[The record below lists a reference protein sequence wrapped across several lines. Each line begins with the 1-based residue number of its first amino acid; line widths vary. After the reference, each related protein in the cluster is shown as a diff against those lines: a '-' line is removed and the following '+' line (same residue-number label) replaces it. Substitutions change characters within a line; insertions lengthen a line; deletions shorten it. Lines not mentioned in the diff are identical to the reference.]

1 MIEGPRILRTVMHF
15 VAICLDKPNSLDLR
29 LSNRAA
35 HLEYLRAH
43 ASTIRTCGP
52 LLHDDGET
60 MIGSM
65 LILDA
70 PSREAA
76 EAILAKD
83 PYKQANLF
91 AKVELRPWR
100 WVIGTP
106 N

>member
-1 MIEGPRILRTVMHF
+1 MHF

-35 HLEYLRAH
+35 HLDYLRRH
-43 ASTIRTCGP
+43 AKTIRTCGP
-52 LLHDDGET
+52 LLDDDGET

-65 LILDA
+65 LILDV
-70 PSREAA
+70 PNREAA
-76 EAILAKD
+76 DAILAED
-83 PYKQANLF
+83 PYKKANLF
-91 AKVELRPWR
+91 SKVEVRPWR